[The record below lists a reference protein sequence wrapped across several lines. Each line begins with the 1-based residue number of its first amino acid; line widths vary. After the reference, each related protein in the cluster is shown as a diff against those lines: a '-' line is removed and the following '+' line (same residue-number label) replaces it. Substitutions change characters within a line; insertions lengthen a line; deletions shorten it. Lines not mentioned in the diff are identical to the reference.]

1 MQGLCVFKAGVEWE
15 VSATIPAATEAKHF
29 FEVYLATGS
38 REVGAQNLRLQFAVP
53 YHVVSSLSQQ
63 YHHQHIHNNPES
75 LEKKKARI

>member
-29 FEVYLATGS
+29 CEVYL
-38 REVGAQNLRLQFAVP
+38 REDGAQNLRLQFAVP

-75 LEKKKARI
+75 LEKKKHASKLC